1 MSFLDFTGLQYFYNK
16 YLKPIKPHAR
26 EETIK
31 SYTVN
36 EQGHVPD
43 AQLVAQLKEEN
54 ERLQEEVDKLNSSL
68 SHLKCTGVS
77 DISGETSITVDAGMS
92 ANNLYLI
99 FLRQLN
105 GSTDVHPPT
114 ALLLY
119 MRPDNYRYTTLGEI
133 IDLKSTT
140 ISGGAFTI
148 NFKTQQWARVWVF
161 KVA

>member
-1 MSFLDFTGLQYFYNK
+1 MQFFMELPD
-16 YLKPIKPHAR
+16 R
-26 EETIK
+26 EVTSK
-31 SYTVN
+31 S
-36 EQGHVPD
+36 
-43 AQLVAQLKEEN
+43 
-54 ERLQEEVDKLNSSL
+54 SSL

-105 GSTDVHPPT
+105 GSTDAHPPT

-133 IDLKSTT
+133 IDLKNTT